1 MNATSNSTHDIW
13 HVDYTRKRMEQAAQ
27 GWKSIGLVFAVNSCM
42 FIVACLLFRV
52 ARSSRTSLF
61 FMGTANSNY
70 EAYPFNVP
78 MTTWAR
84 FVAFLKSSVD
94 VETLHRDVGDE
105 GAFYLTFQ
113 IYALK
118 MLLAMSLFAIVFLIP
133 TYIASATTPIY
144 AFSTMTIRALPN
156 KSPLLWIPVASCYVF
171 SLFYAIFLNRLSRL
185 CHNKDP
191 TQTNLLC
198 MLPTELSAKTVLV
211 DAGAPLSM
219 SQERIFYLL
228 DQIFPGYVAHVTVV
242 YDLGEYK
249 CNYSKRLAM
258 ENSIE
263 RLNILLARK
272 YQGKLRWYSHLF
284 HAPFSFLSSIPMSG
298 QIMTLQTDIDKL
310 HQAEVVSLNR
320 ILTTHRGTGRIFVIF
335 KDAKSKAKFVR
346 KTTRR
351 SLNHFLALVPERDQI
366 TLRQK
371 VKELRLT
378 SWHLVL
384 APEPDDLDWH
394 FISYHRAKRTAQTV
408 FLYTFLTVFIILFTS
423 PLAVTSAIS
432 AGSYSGTAK
441 SVNDLVYQT
450 KVWVANMSPAMAN
463 MTFSYIPTMI
473 LVMINAVLLNVIL
486 HAGRMQPKSTDSD
499 KEKSILRYSALY
511 LIFNTLIVPSF
522 TFVSISSL
530 IQHFMNQG
538 QVLEIF
544 EMLFLN
550 NSGVFFVNY
559 VIQRAFIGSAVVALR
574 LSEAAQMFGKVCRA
588 VTPAEHQ
595 KAVEPWKFYTG
606 TQSALQISVL
616 VVIFSFSTVVPVIL
630 PFGAFYFFMQ
640 HLVDKYSLLY
650 VRPKI
655 KGKGTIAKT
664 STHASML
671 ALLIYQTAM
680 AGFFIVRGTTHQI
693 IAVVVLVLVSSLL
706 VMWNYIR
713 DKEQLYRAV
722 GKAYAPEQTVL
733 LSPTSKSVDMYRDP
747 ILRLL
752 EPTSKTQSERYGSM
766 GVL

>member
-61 FMGTANSNY
+61 FMGTANFNY

-211 DAGAPLSM
+211 DAGAPPSM

-249 CNYSKRLAM
+249 RNYSKRLAM

-298 QIMTLQTDIDKL
+298 QIMTLQKDIDKL

-432 AGSYSGTAK
+432 AGSYSGMAK

-450 KVWVANMSPAMAN
+450 KAWVANMSPAMAN

-574 LSEAAQMFGKVCRA
+574 LSEAAQMFWKVCRA

-606 TQSALQISVL
+606 TQSALQIR
-616 VVIFSFSTVVPVIL
+616 
-630 PFGAFYFFMQ
+630 
-640 HLVDKYSLLY
+640 YSLLY